1 MKSRVLIT
9 GGVGTI
15 GSELTHQFLEK
26 KDYIVC
32 VFDNNE
38 DGLFKLDQQYASHPN
53 KENLRIF
60 LGDVRDSKRIFRAM
74 EGVDEVFH
82 CAALKHV
89 YLSEYNPFDVI
100 KTNIDGVTNVINS
113 AIDQGVKKVVF
124 TSSDK
129 AVNPTSAMGASKL
142 LGERLII
149 AANSQV
155 GAGATKFS
163 CVRFG
168 NVLNSKGSV
177 LQIFEGQISKKMPL
191 TITSLDMTRYFI
203 SMAEAMELCLFASKH
218 MLGGEIFISNMG
230 ATDILS
236 LAKAFCRNNKFDYKI
251 IGEKIGEKLYEELI
265 TEVELKRTIKFENRF
280 IVLPDFSA
288 SFYGQNKSNY
298 EKKYQGCEKLEKI
311 MRSDVDLIDH
321 ESLCEL
327 IERVRS

>member
-15 GSELTHQFLEK
+15 GSELVHRLLEK
-26 KDYIVC
+26 KDSVVC
-32 VFDNNE
+32 VFDSHE
-38 DGLFKLDQQYASHPN
+38 DGLFRLDQQYASHPN

-60 LGDVRDSKRIFRAM
+60 LGDVRDSERVHRAM
-74 EGVDEVFH
+74 KGVDEVFH

-113 AIDQGVKKVVF
+113 SINQGVKKVVF

-155 GAGATKFS
+155 GKSATKFS

-177 LQIFEGQISKKMPL
+177 LQIFERQISQNQPL
-191 TITSLDMTRYFI
+191 TITSVDMTRYFI
-203 SMAEAMELCLFASKH
+203 SMAEAMELCLFASEH

-236 LAKAFCRNNKFDYKI
+236 LAKAFCGNRKFDYKL

-265 TEVELKRTIKFENRF
+265 TEVELKRTIKFNNRF
-280 IVLPDFSA
+280 VVLPDFSSP
-288 SFYGQNKSNY
+288 SFSVGMSDYQ
-298 EKKYQGCEKLEKI
+298 EKYANCEKITKI
-311 MRSDVDLIDH
+311 MRSDSDVIDYP
-321 ESLCEL
+321 SLCEL
-327 IERVRS
+327 IERVRN